1 MGLASKYEDIIHQEL
16 KLHAA
21 WLPVTDPFKLGDY
34 GQISNGVFEKLG
46 NIFTDFGVS
55 FTDEPGKDISFN
67 FISEKTVVVD
77 SGANAGVNIT
87 PQAEIK
93 ANVTYKFQK
102 DESFLIN
109 APIINVSIINNVNQ
123 VAIKLKE
130 TDGWKR
136 KFIVVSKVYTAKKAL
151 IIGANEGGTE
161 VTISAEGN
169 GLEQF
174 NVGEASVKFS
184 LKTNKKLGLEIKGET
199 GVIALGLFKLR
210 LIGGGPTF
218 LGDEV
223 EGGEDESDENPFE
236 DLDGQKLSEVN

>member
-1 MGLASKYEDIIHQEL
+1 MGLAAQFETIIERQL
-16 KLHAA
+16 NVHAA
-21 WLPVTDPFKLGDY
+21 WVPITDPFRLGDY
-34 GQISNGVFEKLG
+34 GQISDGVFQKLG
-46 NIFTDFGVS
+46 NITDDFGVS
-55 FTDEPGKDISFN
+55 FNVGNGKDVSFN

-77 SGANAGVNIT
+77 LGADAGVNIN

-109 APIINVSIINNVNQ
+109 APIINVSIIDNVNQ

-130 TDGWKR
+130 IDGWKR
-136 KFIVVSKVYTAKKAL
+136 KFIVVSKVYTAKNAL
-151 IIGANEGGTE
+151 VIGANEGGTE
-161 VTISAEGN
+161 VTISADGS

-199 GVIALGLFKLR
+199 GVIALGLFKLK

-218 LGDEV
+218 LGGEV
-223 EGGEDESDENPFE
+223 EEEEESNEAPFE